1 MYQSILQF
9 VEKSIPIIEK
19 IYGEMIEGRKSFSA
33 VSQSVMDEVQA
44 LGCGLIQNLLEETDK
59 EIRESVFRKH
69 KFYIEHRNKP
79 KELLDIMGTIRF
91 ERTGYKDRR
100 TGEYVYLLDRILGIE
115 SHQRITLAAAAQ
127 VLEESILSSYAKG
140 GRAASEKDSI
150 SKQAVKELVHGT
162 EVYLPEKPSP
172 KKKVKHL
179 HIAADEDHVAAQ
191 FWKEKGDLQ
200 KDGNGNKINTLMPK
214 LICMFEEVVDDGE
227 TSGKH
232 RYRLVGKHYFCGMYK
247 GETENYRFWEEV
259 QSYIEAHYDTEE
271 LEDIYIAGDGAAWIR
286 TGVTVLEKSHFVLD
300 KFHIMKR
307 INASVSH
314 LMDSAE
320 DVKSELWECINEADK
335 EGLKETYRKI
345 RAATEEGSPK
355 YEEVREA
362 ETYLLRQWDGIEIRV
377 RDAGGS
383 WKCCAEGQVSH
394 LLSDRMS
401 SRPMGWSEL
410 GCSQMAKFR
419 AFHWNGGKIID
430 LLEYQKAKKAKEERI
445 QEQEELLKELRKRKS
460 LSHIQSCRASI
471 PGLERSSMYWLR
483 ALIDGAIGVG

>member
-1 MYQSILQF
+1 
-9 VEKSIPIIEK
+9 
-19 IYGEMIEGRKSFSA
+19 
-33 VSQSVMDEVQA
+33 
-44 LGCGLIQNLLEETDK
+44 
-59 EIRESVFRKH
+59 
-69 KFYIEHRNKP
+69 
-79 KELLDIMGTIRF
+79 
-91 ERTGYKDRR
+91 
-100 TGEYVYLLDRILGIE
+100 
-115 SHQRITLAAAAQ
+115 
-127 VLEESILSSYAKG
+127 
-140 GRAASEKDSI
+140 
-150 SKQAVKELVHGT
+150 
-162 EVYLPEKPSP
+162 
-172 KKKVKHL
+172 
-179 HIAADEDHVAAQ
+179 
-191 FWKEKGDLQ
+191 
-200 KDGNGNKINTLMPK
+200 
-214 LICMFEEVVDDGE
+214 
-227 TSGKH
+227 
-232 RYRLVGKHYFCGMYK
+232 
-247 GETENYRFWEEV
+247 
-259 QSYIEAHYDTEE
+259 
-271 LEDIYIAGDGAAWIR
+271 
-286 TGVTVLEKSHFVLD
+286 
-300 KFHIMKR
+300 MKR

-335 EGLKETYRKI
+335 EGLKERYRKI